1 MKTDEN
7 EAIYMRKIAQE
18 MEKKVEELTDNLAS
32 VSSLFKASL
41 RCIHEIR
48 NTVLDDIPTN
58 GSSTRCTASEYETKI
73 QNILAK
79 HKFLP

>member
-1 MKTDEN
+1 MNTTEN

-18 MEKKVEELTDNLAS
+18 MEKKVEELTDNLAG
-32 VSSLFKASL
+32 VSGLFAQALK
-41 RCIHEIR
+41 CIHEIR

-58 GSSTRCTASEYETKI
+58 CSATEYETKI

>member
-1 MKTDEN
+1 MKINES
-7 EAIYMRKIAQE
+7 EAIYVRKIAQE
-18 MEKKVEELTDNLAS
+18 MEKKVEELTDDLAS
-32 VSSLFKASL
+32 VSSLFATSL

-58 GSSTRCTASEYETKI
+58 CTASEYETKI